1 MKKLSFIA
9 LILVFSIS
17 VLGQA
22 VPQGFDLTNYGVRI
36 EPDKRVM
43 VVLATL
49 EAARTTNEA
58 GDTIQVIKTPLSAE
72 GEKFREQLQS
82 DLAALNAE
90 TRKNISTFVIAYK
103 KRNAGKSDAEL
114 VAPFISMAYALTPA
128 PELADPVVTSDLP
141 GNLLDVLDFSPLV
154 RDFYRRSSF
163 AGNMPEYIKLYQQT
177 ADARLRSSAREM
189 VNELLTYLHTKPQLF
204 FIERVKTETQK
215 SKSKKTTLSNVET
228 RERERRFYIVP
239 EMLAPAGSIN
249 FLNVKDD
256 YFAVLSPETDLAGSG
271 VRRAYLQFVV
281 DPLVL
286 SNSKEIATV
295 RDSVKKLL
303 EDRRKIDPSISPDV
317 YLTISRSL
325 VTAIDT
331 KQTQNALTAIA
342 TSQARQRIDR
352 AKTTEEKTAIA
363 RELDRYNKSQAD
375 EAALQLSESFE
386 KGAVLSFYFAEQLK
400 GIEDSGF
407 DIASSIREMLLSF
420 DPSKEVNRLEQ
431 YADARNRAVAA
442 REERRKNPTAVN
454 IAENPVTAKLLDVQ
468 RTIDAKN
475 YDKATTDLKV
485 LLKENPSEP
494 RVFYGLG
501 RIASLQAEAIEE
513 SEQQAAKL
521 REAKTAY
528 ENVIRISQKQQV
540 DAALVSLSYVALAKI
555 YEFFDDNTYAI
566 SVYDKAIQIGPVTGG
581 AYNEALAAKQRL
593 LKAQ

>member
-9 LILVFSIS
+9 LILVFSMS

-325 VTAIDT
+325 VTAIET

-375 EAALQLSESFE
+375 EAALQLSESYE

-420 DPSKEVNRLEQ
+420 DPTKEVNRLEQ

>member
-9 LILVFSIS
+9 LILVFSMS

-325 VTAIDT
+325 VTAIET

>member
-9 LILVFSIS
+9 LILVFSMS

-325 VTAIDT
+325 VTAIET

-342 TSQARQRIDR
+342 ISQARQRIDR

>member
-9 LILVFSIS
+9 LILVFSMS

-286 SNSKEIATV
+286 SNSKEITTI

-375 EAALQLSESFE
+375 EAALQLSESYE

-442 REERRKNPTAVN
+442 REERRKNPTAMN

>member
-9 LILVFSIS
+9 LILVFSMS

-215 SKSKKTTLSNVET
+215 SKSKKTTLSNVEA

-420 DPSKEVNRLEQ
+420 DPTKEVNRLEQ

-442 REERRKNPTAVN
+442 REERRKNPTAMN

>member
-9 LILVFSIS
+9 LILVFSMS

-325 VTAIDT
+325 VTAIET

-342 TSQARQRIDR
+342 ISQARQRIDR

-375 EAALQLSESFE
+375 EAALQLSESYE

-540 DAALVSLSYVALAKI
+540 DAALVSLSFVALAKI

>member
-9 LILVFSIS
+9 LILVFSMS

-177 ADARLRSSAREM
+177 ADARLRSTAREM

-215 SKSKKTTLSNVET
+215 SKSKKTTLSNVGA

-239 EMLAPAGSIN
+239 EMLSPAGSIN

-325 VTAIDT
+325 VTAIET

-375 EAALQLSESFE
+375 EAALQLSESYE

-420 DPSKEVNRLEQ
+420 DPTKEVNRLEQ